1 MMEIKV
7 TYFQPGIQLL
17 LKKKPKRRRR
27 RRRRRRRGRRS
38 RRLKA
43 FVRKLVPKS
52 LRF

>member
-27 RRRRRRRGRRS
+27 RRRRGRRS

-52 LRF
+52 LIF